1 MFGKVSMKLLSTLIA
16 SQATVSDINVIE
28 FTFIALICIRTDL
41 PMLERVRPI
50 YTSICYFIISW
61 RCSTNILQ
69 RVPSILS
76 DNRIMQNY
84 LSFSLITGNSKKG
97 FKIQIHVKFT

>member
-1 MFGKVSMKLLSTLIA
+1 MFGKVSMKLLITFIA

-69 RVPSILS
+69 RVPSI
-76 DNRIMQNY
+76 MQNY